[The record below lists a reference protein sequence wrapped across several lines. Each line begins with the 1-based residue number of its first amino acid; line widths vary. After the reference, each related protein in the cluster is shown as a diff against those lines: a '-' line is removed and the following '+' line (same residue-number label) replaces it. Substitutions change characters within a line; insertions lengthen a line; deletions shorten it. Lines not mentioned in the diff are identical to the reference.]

1 MTYRLCVQ
9 TIKFYIK
16 NLCTGENIHSDMEN
30 IWRAG
35 YCVNFVHVP
44 VLAQKFSCHS
54 RMCHKYPLSKVVVVR
69 IIPEALGK
77 VSSNSTDI
85 QTHSWSSQDSTRS
98 ELSRKSILAILGY
111 SDILRNLSIPPALN
125 PCGKVS
131 RNSGILSYTQDH
143 SRIPPALDSHG
154 KVSLKFWNTQ
164 DHPRIPLTLT
174 LLEKHPRNTG
184 IFRHTRDH
192 PRIPFPK

>member
-1 MTYRLCVQ
+1 MYWRKYSLRYGKYLESWLLCQ
-9 TIKFYIK
+9 F
-16 NLCTGENIHSDMEN
+16 CACS
-30 IWRAG
+30 
-35 YCVNFVHVP
+35 

-77 VSSNSTDI
+77 VFSKLTDI
-85 QTHSWSSQDSTRS
+85 QTHSWSSQDFTRS

-111 SDILRNLSIPPALN
+111 SDILRNPSIPPALN
-125 PCGKVS
+125 SCGKVS
-131 RNSGILSYTQDH
+131 WNSGILSYTQDH
-143 SRIPPALDSHG
+143 PRIPPALYSHG
-154 KVSLKFWNTQ
+154 KYPWNSEILRHIQ

-184 IFRHTRDH
+184 MSRHTRDH
-192 PRIPFPK
+192 PMIPFPK